1 MDSSYSL
8 NGVISDCTTQENDAF
23 GNPFGGNFL
32 MKDPPKVSLEDTLVT
47 PTLEFAETIEEW
59 RKCIRRLVL
68 SKEELSRIFDKN
80 SKRVRKKDKEIRR
93 LKAIIAEIR
102 DLTEDSD
109 EDSS

>member
-1 MDSSYSL
+1 M
-8 NGVISDCTTQENDAF
+8 
-23 GNPFGGNFL
+23 P
-32 MKDPPKVSLEDTLVT
+32 LEDTLVT
-47 PTLEFAETIEEW
+47 PTLDMYQLEFDETIEEW

-102 DLTEDSD
+102 ILTEDSD